1 MGALDGR
8 IAVITGAGRGIGR
21 EHALLFAREGA
32 KVVVNDLGGT
42 ADGVGADAGPAQQVV
57 DEITALGG
65 EAVANTDDCADWEGG
80 QRLIRTAIDTF
91 GGLDVLV
98 NNAGILRDRMLTNMS
113 EEEWDSVIHVHLK
126 GHFVPLRHAATY
138 WRERA
143 KAGEPVNASVI
154 NTSSTSGLFGT
165 AGQTNYGAA
174 KTGIATL
181 TIISQ
186 MELERYGVRV
196 NAIAP
201 AAATRL
207 TATIPGSGERNAER
221 EQLEFNP
228 FEPGNVSPFVA
239 YLATADCPIKGRVF
253 FVVGGTVALFQ
264 PFAIVDRIDTDHRW
278 TVEELRDQAA
288 HFADVPFAL
297 NHPF

>member
-1 MGALDGR
+1 
-8 IAVITGAGRGIGR
+8 
-21 EHALLFAREGA
+21 
-32 KVVVNDLGGT
+32 VVNDLGGS
-42 ADGVGADAGPAQQVV
+42 ADGVGADAGPAQLVV
-57 DEITALGG
+57 DEITAAGG
-65 EAVANTDDCADWEGG
+65 EAIANTDDCADWEGG
-80 QRLIRTAIDTF
+80 QRLIRSAVETF
-91 GGLDVLV
+91 GGLDILV

-113 EEEWDSVIHVHLK
+113 EEEWDAVIHVHLK
-126 GHFVPLRHAATY
+126 GHFVPLRHAAAY
-138 WRERA
+138 WRERS

-207 TATIPGSGERNAER
+207 TATIPGSEQRREER
-221 EQLEFNP
+221 ERLEFNP

-264 PFAIVDRIDTDHRW
+264 PFAIVERIDTDHRW
-278 TVEELRDQAA
+278 TVDELRDRAA

>member
-32 KVVVNDLGGT
+32 KVVVNDLGGS

-57 DEITALGG
+57 DEITAFGG

-80 QRLIRTAIDTF
+80 QRLVRTAVETF
-91 GGLDVLV
+91 GGLDILV

-113 EEEWDSVIHVHLK
+113 EEEWDAVIHVHLK
-126 GHFVPLRHAATY
+126 GHFVPLRHAAAY
-138 WRERA
+138 WRERS
-143 KAGEPVNASVI
+143 KAGQPVNASVI

-186 MELERYGVRV
+186 MELDRYGVRV

-207 TATIPGSGERNAER
+207 TATIPGAEQRQEER

-228 FEPGNVSPFVA
+228 YEPANVSPFVA
-239 YLATADCPIKGRVF
+239 YLATADCPIRGRVF

-278 TVEELRDQAA
+278 TISELRERAA
-288 HFADVPFAL
+288 HFADTPFAL

>member
-32 KVVVNDLGGT
+32 KVVVNDLGGS

-57 DEITALGG
+57 DEIRALGG
-65 EAVANTDDCADWEGG
+65 EAVANTDNCADWEGG

-126 GHFVPLRHAATY
+126 GHFVPLRHAAAY
-138 WRERA
+138 WRERS

-207 TATIPGSGERNAER
+207 TATIPGSAERNEER
-221 EQLEFNP
+221 EQLAFNP

-278 TVEELRDQAA
+278 TVDELREQAA